1 MIKGILIT
9 ADSAEAISAEDK
21 LDVWYTLLDCRCIDI
36 IVRKIGN
43 KYYNIIC
50 DDEALLKSEPVPR
63 AICGNAREIL
73 FGNLFIC
80 GQAEDEDL
88 MSLTDEDVEN
98 VKQQIVSHPKLGQIL
113 KYNI

>member
-9 ADSAEAISAEDK
+9 ADS
-21 LDVWYTLLDCRCIDI
+21 
-36 IVRKIGN
+36 
-43 KYYNIIC
+43 
-50 DDEALLKSEPVPR
+50 
-63 AICGNAREIL
+63 
-73 FGNLFIC
+73 
-80 GQAEDEDL
+80 AEDEDL